1 MVLSELNQPI
11 VTGSILPEIDLNKNI
26 FLPILKVI
34 ETRYGGGSTS
44 IFSHGTYFSM
54 IVSV

>member
-34 ETRYGGGSTS
+34 ETRYGGGVHQFSLMGR
-44 IFSHGTYFSM
+44 IFP
-54 IVSV
+54 